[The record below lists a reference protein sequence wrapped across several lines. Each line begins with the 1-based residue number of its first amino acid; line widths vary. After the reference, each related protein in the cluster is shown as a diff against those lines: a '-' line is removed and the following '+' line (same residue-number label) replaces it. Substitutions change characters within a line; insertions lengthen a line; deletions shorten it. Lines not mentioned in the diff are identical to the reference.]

1 MQFIMT
7 KYEKVRILGTRAQ
20 QIASGAPPTVDI
32 GNLTNAMDIAEKELK
47 EKVLPILVIREFP
60 DGTKIEIP
68 VSDMKIKN

>member
-32 GNLTNAMDIAEKELK
+32 DNLTNAMDIAEKELN
-47 EKVLPILVIREFP
+47 EKVLPLLVIREFP